1 MPSISVNHSVK
12 TNQPSNQPVNI
23 IIGIVVVGIAALIG
37 IKVLQIKTLMAAGFD
52 MPPVVITAV
61 TAKED
66 HWDRYITTVG
76 SLEAKE
82 GALIT
87 AETLGKVTA
96 IHFQSGD
103 FVKAGDPIITQD
115 ASTEQAQLRSA
126 QATLQNS
133 KTNLARGQKLIKDHS
148 IAQSELDTLN
158 EQYKLALAAVDNI
171 ETQINKKTLRAPFAG
186 QLGVRQVQLGA
197 VVDRAD
203 PIVTLQN
210 TSTLYVNFLV
220 PQAGISALQLGQN
233 VRIQNNSL
241 ESNDT
246 VAKISAISPEV
257 SNTTRNVQV
266 QATLANTSNQWRP
279 GMFVDLQVVIAS
291 AQPVLIIPI
300 TAVVYAPYGNSVYVV
315 ESNKTEVGNTEDAK
329 TEREPTTS
337 GKIEGHK
344 LRQIFI
350 QTGEQRGDF
359 VAVNSGLKAGDQ
371 VASSGVFK
379 LHNGQAVT
387 IDNTLQPD
395 FQLHPT
401 PSDN

>member
-1 MPSISVNHSVK
+1 MKPYSSTSNRPSK
-12 TNQPSNQPVNI
+12 TPVTI
-23 IIGIVVVGIAALIG
+23 IVGIVVIGVVLLVGIKA
-37 IKVLQIKTLMAAGFD
+37 LQIKTLMAAPFD
-52 MPPVVITAV
+52 MPPQVITAIA
-61 TAKED
+61 AKED
-66 HWDRYITTVG
+66 HWDSYINTVG

-103 FVKAGDPIITQD
+103 MVKAGDPIITQD
-115 ASTEQAQLRSA
+115 AASEQAQLRSA
-126 QATLQNS
+126 QATLQNTQ
-133 KTNLARGQKLIKDHS
+133 TNLERGKKLIKDRS

-158 EQYKLALAAVDNI
+158 EQYKLALAAVDNTQ
-171 ETQINKKTLRAPFAG
+171 TQINKKTLRAPFAG

-197 VVDRAD
+197 VVDRSD

-210 TSTLYVNFLV
+210 TSSLYVNFLV
-220 PQAGISALQLGQN
+220 PQAGIGKLQLGQQ
-233 VRIQNNSL
+233 VRIFNPNAKP
-241 ESNDT
+241 ND
-246 VAKISAISPEV
+246 APSIASINAISPEV

-266 QATLANTSNQWRP
+266 QATLPNADNLWRP
-279 GMFVDLQVVIAS
+279 GMFVDIQVVVAS

-300 TAVVYAPYGNSVYVV
+300 TAVAYAPYGNSVYLV
-315 ESNKTEVGNTEDAK
+315 EGD
-329 TEREPTTS
+329 
-337 GKIEGHK
+337 K
-344 LRQIFI
+344 LRQVFV
-350 QTGEQRGDF
+350 QLGEQRGDF
-359 VAVNSGLKAGDQ
+359 VVVNSGLKAGDQ

-387 IDNTLQPD
+387 VDNKLQPD

>member
-1 MPSISVNHSVK
+1 VI
-12 TNQPSNQPVNI
+12 
-23 IIGIVVVGIAALIG
+23 GIAALIG
-37 IKVLQIKTLMAAGFD
+37 IKFLQIKTLMAAPMD
-52 MPPVVITAV
+52 MPPAVITAV
-61 TAKED
+61 AAKED
-66 HWDRYITTVG
+66 HWDRFITTVG

-82 GALIT
+82 GTVIT

-96 IHFQSGD
+96 IHFESGD
-103 FVKAGDPIITQD
+103 LVKAGDPIITQD
-115 ASTEQAQLRSA
+115 SAAEQAQLRSA

-133 KTNLARGQKLIKDHS
+133 KTHLARGQKLIKDHS

-171 ETQINKKTLRAPFAG
+171 QTQIDKKTLKAPFAG

-210 TSTLYVNFLV
+210 THTLYVNFLI
-220 PQAGISALQLGQN
+220 PQAGITAIALGQD
-233 VRIQNNSL
+233 VRILNTNGQTT
-241 ESNDT
+241 DT

-257 SNTTRNVQV
+257 SNLTRNVQI
-266 QATLANTSNQWRP
+266 QATLPNSSNQWRP
-279 GMFVDLQVVIAS
+279 GMFVDLQVVVAS
-291 AQPVLIIPI
+291 AQPVLVIPI

-315 ESNKTEVGNTEDAK
+315 ESGQTTPEDK
-329 TEREPTTS
+329 KES
-337 GKIEGHK
+337 DK
-344 LRQIFI
+344 LKQVFI

-359 VAVNSGLKAGDQ
+359 VVVNSGLKAGDL

-387 IDNTLQPD
+387 IDNTLQPN

>member
-1 MPSISVNHSVK
+1 MSSAANPIFANNRPSPSQPPSK
-12 TNQPSNQPVNI
+12 TPVNTT
-23 IIGIVVVGIAALIG
+23 IGLVAIGIAALIG
-37 IKVLQIKTLMAAGFD
+37 IKFLQIKTLMAAPMD
-52 MPPVVITAV
+52 MPPAVITAV
-61 TAKED
+61 AAKED
-66 HWDRYITTVG
+66 HWDRFIATVG

-82 GALIT
+82 GTVIT

-103 FVKAGDPIITQD
+103 LVQAGDPIITQD
-115 ASTEQAQLRSA
+115 SAAEQTQLRSA

-133 KTNLARGQKLIKDHS
+133 KTNLARGQKLIKDNS

-158 EQYKLALAAVDNI
+158 EQYKLALAAVENI
-171 ETQINKKTLRAPFAG
+171 ETQIDKKTLRAPFAG

-210 TSTLYVNFLV
+210 TTQLYVNFLI
-220 PQAGISALQLGQN
+220 PQAGINAIALEQE
-233 VRIQNNSL
+233 VRILGTNGQPT
-241 ESNDT
+241 DT

-257 SNTTRNVQV
+257 SNLTRNVQI
-266 QATLANTSNQWRP
+266 QATLPNSANQWRP
-279 GMFVDLQVVIAS
+279 GMFVDLQVVVAR
-291 AQPVLIIPI
+291 AQPVLTIPI
-300 TAVVYAPYGNSVYVV
+300 TAVVYAPYGNSVYLV
-315 ESNKTEVGNTEDAK
+315 ESGQT
-329 TEREPTTS
+329 
-337 GKIEGHK
+337 GKDGKSEGDK
-344 LRQIFI
+344 LKQVFI

-359 VAVNSGLKAGDQ
+359 VTINSGLKAGDL

-379 LHNGQAVT
+379 YYNGQAVT
-387 IDNTLQPD
+387 IDNTLQPN